1 LLTGQQK
8 VETKRKKSS
17 KNTESLN
24 LALLTRREQ
33 LSSHAG
39 GDEANQERR
48 ERLSSF
54 DAMKTNRL
62 TLHEIL
68 VYNPENP
75 KLKPIQDHDLSI
87 IMESQD

>member
-1 LLTGQQK
+1 MTGQQK
-8 VETKRKKSS
+8 VDTKRKKSA

-24 LALLTRREQ
+24 LALLTRHEQ
-33 LSSHAG
+33 LSNLDG
-39 GDEANQERR
+39 GDETNQERR

-54 DAMKTNRL
+54 DATNPNRL

-75 KLKPIQDHDLSI
+75 KLKPIHDHDLTI
-87 IMESQD
+87 I